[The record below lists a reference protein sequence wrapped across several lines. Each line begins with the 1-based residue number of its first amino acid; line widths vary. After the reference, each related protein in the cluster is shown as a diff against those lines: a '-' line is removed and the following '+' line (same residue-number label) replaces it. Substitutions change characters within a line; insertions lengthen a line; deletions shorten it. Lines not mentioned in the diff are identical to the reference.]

1 MPVSRDAGTGIGVS
15 AICRVRFVL
24 EQPADARYTER
35 VRATHTITR
44 QEAAMKGPM
53 PAWMFRFM
61 EFMLALRDVLI
72 SPRRRLASAGVRGG
86 SRVLDFGC
94 GPGTY
99 SIDAARVAG
108 QDGRVYALDIHPL
121 AARRVEEAAAREG
134 LSNISTIVSDG
145 ATGLE
150 ERSVDVI
157 LFYDTIHLLDHP
169 EAVLREMYRVLA
181 PGGTLSVASHF
192 MRKRRIV
199 ELVSGGGLFE
209 YRCGGYA
216 SLLFTRGTE

>member
-1 MPVSRDAGTGIGVS
+1 MRS
-15 AICRVRFVL
+15 
-24 EQPADARYTER
+24 
-35 VRATHTITR
+35 
-44 QEAAMKGPM
+44 
-53 PAWMFRFM
+53 
-61 EFMLALRDVLI
+61 
-72 SPRRRLASAGVRGG
+72 G

-99 SIDAARVAG
+99 SIGAARVAG
-108 QDGRVYALDIHPL
+108 PDGRVYALDIHPL

-150 ERSVDVI
+150 EKGVDVI
-157 LFYDTIHLLDHP
+157 LFYDTIHLLERP
-169 EAVLREMYRVLA
+169 ETVLREMYRVLA
-181 PGGTLSVASHF
+181 PGGMLSVASHF

-209 YRCGGYA
+209 YRGGGLRVA
-216 SLLFTRGTE
+216 PVHARHGMKT